1 MFTSAG
7 SSIVFRFCDPLEFG
21 AAMNRLMERN
31 AIRLTCYTRM
41 GPVSLL
47 VCRRKFPAKLT
58 NHRRGLRREK
68 FKFQAGVVG
77 CDRNGIVEVDHQF
90 LFVIAG
96 PVRKTVAVGIP
107 RTSEVSP
114 VSDDL
119 VAELAVRWLPRG
131 SLAHVEGA
139 KHILEFGGVKGV
151 YACWV

>member
-77 CDRNGIVEVDHQF
+77 CDRNGVVEVNHQ
-90 LFVIAG
+90 LLVVIAR
-96 PVRKTVAVGIP
+96 PVRQTPPLGFPVRAKVVQEVMPSSLRLRPAGCHVAP
-107 RTSEVSP
+107 WRTSRVPNTYS
-114 VSDDL
+114 S
-119 VAELAVRWLPRG
+119 
-131 SLAHVEGA
+131 SVE
-139 KHILEFGGVKGV
+139 
-151 YACWV
+151 